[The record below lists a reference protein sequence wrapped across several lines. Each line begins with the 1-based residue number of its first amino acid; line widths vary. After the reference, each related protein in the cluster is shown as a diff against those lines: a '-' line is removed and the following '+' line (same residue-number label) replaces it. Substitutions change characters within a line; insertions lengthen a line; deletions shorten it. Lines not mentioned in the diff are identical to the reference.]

1 MKPHFVTFDRNP
13 SFLFVAGSPDILIC
27 GNCREMFT
35 DLVDMIDHKK
45 YYCKLRFTCKCD
57 MTQDGVDCI
66 NGAQCGGGFGEG
78 KGLCTLRANALA
90 RKCEM
95 YDFYSFGILFC
106 LVINL
111 CYTSFGISERALL
124 VRSEQNI
131 CVSVLWALE
140 IPQYL

>member
-66 NGAQCGGGFGEG
+66 NGAQCGGGLGEG
-78 KGLCTLRANALA
+78 RSRSPNGFVGLSLDDMT
-90 RKCEM
+90 
-95 YDFYSFGILFC
+95 ILQ
-106 LVINL
+106 
-111 CYTSFGISERALL
+111 
-124 VRSEQNI
+124 RS
-131 CVSVLWALE
+131 A
-140 IPQYL
+140 